1 MPESSGD
8 HLRSASGGCA
18 EPLFT
23 IKMSSF
29 ETNEMVAKAQLNI
42 SHFFDVL
49 DLTDD
54 EFQEKESANA
64 VPSVGT
70 VLGIPDEF
78 LKSVKVR
85 RNNNCTFGWVGLR
98 GIFRRP
104 WVLRHDGGFVARL
117 LDGKIACTQCI
128 GNSAG
133 HGIMLTKSNLLD
145 EHETWLEH
153 VEHMKEAAAG
163 APRQADLHE
172 VGFVDPSELARK
184 QTTEARNLV
193 IGRLVAGAG
202 GAGKGGA
209 GVPPTS
215 IPELLNGDMLLVR
228 PAAQCFVAVAVR

>member
-1 MPESSGD
+1 M
-8 HLRSASGGCA
+8 
-18 EPLFT
+18 
-23 IKMSSF
+23 
-29 ETNEMVAKAQLNI
+29 
-42 SHFFDVL
+42 L

-78 LKSVKVR
+78 LESVKVR

-117 LDGKIACTQCI
+117 LDGKIACTRCI